1 MIKLNNVGE
10 EPLAWALDCAG
21 VERLE
26 DGTFKFVHPTGTP
39 FTPPTP
45 NSSQP
50 TEGQIGFLKPG
61 RSFEFTVQCKP
72 GVRVCVWGCEGVMVH
87 LWGVRVVCGRGGGCV

>member
-1 MIKLNNVGE
+1 MYTVKQLKTAWQKPGRMGLILCSLQVIKLNNVGE
-10 EPLAWALDCAG
+10 EPLTWALDCAG

-72 GVRVCVWGCEGVMVH
+72 GVRV
-87 LWGVRVVCGRGGGCV
+87 

>member
-1 MIKLNNVGE
+1 MKTWERGYNQSPSLPSSLQVIKLTNVSE

-39 FTPPTP
+39 LTPPTP
-45 NSSQP
+45 TSSQP
-50 TEGQIGFLKPG
+50 TEGEIGFLKLG

-72 GVRVCVWGCEGVMVH
+72 GVRV
-87 LWGVRVVCGRGGGCV
+87 